1 MPPTTLYK
9 QLDTGLRIH
18 TAYDLENKLAAFI
31 TQLFTDTYLLDNP
44 KVNFFQTSE
53 VSGAQPPTVRYV
65 GANSRFVDCSPDYGV
80 RLEVFNPTTQQW
92 TEMVRYVYPHP

>member
-44 KVNFFQTSE
+44 KVNFFQRSAT
-53 VSGAQPPTVRYV
+53 A
-65 GANSRFVDCSPDYGV
+65 DCSLC
-80 RLEVFNPTTQQW
+80 RRKLAL
-92 TEMVRYVYPHP
+92 R